1 MVGAALLVAGPA
13 VFVVLGLYP
22 PMFRVWTVP
31 RAEHL
36 GLVLAH
42 TRAWT
47 LINAGFA
54 IATIGTAAG
63 LGALAATVG
72 GEKGWGA
79 VMVAAAIIYAIAGTL
94 WCAVVSVRI
103 RTTPALARMVAA
115 GTPTEPAETLLN
127 SAGGRAVRSLP
138 PGDRR
143 GAHRRRA
150 CAGAWRRGC
159 RTGGL
164 ARDADCRTRGRGV
177 LRLPRHAP
185 VRPLHPDP
193 AGRARAAR
201 GLVVSAGR
209 GSRCDRA
216 MTVAGAKPWR
226 ARRDPNTLCQ
236 PS

>member
-63 LGALAATVG
+63 LGGLAATVG

-127 SAGGRAVRSLP
+127 SAV
-138 PGDRR
+138 
-143 GAHRRRA
+143 
-150 CAGAWRRGC
+150 
-159 RTGGL
+159 GGL
-164 ARDADCRTRGRGV
+164 FAAFLLATGAALIAVGLALALGGGV
-177 LRLPRHAP
+177 AAP
-185 VRPLHPDP
+185 VAWL
-193 AGRARAAR
+193 ATLIAV
-201 GLVVSAGR
+201 LVVVGFFAFRDMPPFVLYIPTLLVGLALLAGW
-209 GSRCDRA
+209 S
-216 MTVAGAKPWR
+216 
-226 ARRDPNTLCQ
+226 
-236 PS
+236 

>member
-1 MVGAALLVAGPA
+1 MEGTMVGAALLVAGPA

-72 GEKGWGA
+72 GEKGWGT

-115 GTPTEPAETLLN
+115 GTSTEPAETLLD
-127 SAGGRAVRSLP
+127 SAV
-138 PGDRR
+138 
-143 GAHRRRA
+143 
-150 CAGAWRRGC
+150 
-159 RTGGL
+159 GGL
-164 ARDADCRTRGRGV
+164 FAAFLLATGAALIAVGLALALGGGV
-177 LRLPRHAP
+177 AAP
-185 VRPLHPDP
+185 VAWL
-193 AGRARAAR
+193 ATLIAV
-201 GLVVSAGR
+201 LVVVGFFAFRDMPPFVLYIPTLLVGLALLAGW
-209 GSRCDRA
+209 S
-216 MTVAGAKPWR
+216 
-226 ARRDPNTLCQ
+226 
-236 PS
+236 

>member
-127 SAGGRAVRSLP
+127 SAV
-138 PGDRR
+138 
-143 GAHRRRA
+143 
-150 CAGAWRRGC
+150 
-159 RTGGL
+159 GGL
-164 ARDADCRTRGRGV
+164 FAAFLLATGAALIAVGLALALGGGV
-177 LRLPRHAP
+177 AAP
-185 VRPLHPDP
+185 VAWL
-193 AGRARAAR
+193 ATLIAV
-201 GLVVSAGR
+201 LVVVGFFAFRDMPPFVLYIPTLLVGLALLAGW
-209 GSRCDRA
+209 S
-216 MTVAGAKPWR
+216 
-226 ARRDPNTLCQ
+226 
-236 PS
+236 

>member
-42 TRAWT
+42 TRVWT

-127 SAGGRAVRSLP
+127 SAV
-138 PGDRR
+138 
-143 GAHRRRA
+143 
-150 CAGAWRRGC
+150 
-159 RTGGL
+159 GGL
-164 ARDADCRTRGRGV
+164 FAAFLLATGAALIAVGLALALGGGV
-177 LRLPRHAP
+177 AAP
-185 VRPLHPDP
+185 VAWL
-193 AGRARAAR
+193 ATLIAV
-201 GLVVSAGR
+201 LVVVGFFAFRDMPPFVLYIPTLLVGLALLAGW
-209 GSRCDRA
+209 S
-216 MTVAGAKPWR
+216 
-226 ARRDPNTLCQ
+226 
-236 PS
+236 